1 MKKSKYSYVGISFI
15 ILIFGIIVIP
25 KIVDRIQN
33 NDVTRSESRS
43 KAVQMTVS
51 DTTALSYLIINGE
64 PKKVMDFKFS
74 NQDGIMISNADFEGK
89 VYLVEFFFSTC
100 PTICPKMNRNL
111 VDIQNTFPDRPDFGI
126 ASFTINPEYDTQEVL
141 KTYAENYGVTNPNW
155 HFMTGNKD
163 AIYNLANTGFNLYA
177 AEVEGADG
185 GFEHSGN
192 FALIDKQGYIRSRTD
207 AYGNPK
213 IYYKGIISQAE
224 QFNEEGESEDIS
236 ALKEDIL
243 KLLENESDIK
253 IN

>member
-89 VYLVEFFFSTC
+89 VYSVEFFFSTC

-243 KLLENESDIK
+243 KLLENE
-253 IN
+253 

>member
-1 MKKSKYSYVGISFI
+1 MKKISYSYVGVSFI
-15 ILIFGIIVIP
+15 ILIFGIIVVP

-43 KAVQMTVS
+43 KDVQMTVS
-51 DTTALSYLIINGE
+51 DSTPLSYLVINGE
-64 PKKVMDFKFS
+64 AKKVMPFSFK
-74 NQDGIMISNADFEGK
+74 NQDGELISNEEYAGK

-100 PTICPKMNRNL
+100 PTICPKMNKNL

-126 ASFTINPEYDTQEVL
+126 ASFTINPDYDTQEVL
-141 KTYAENYGVTNPNW
+141 KAYANDYGVTNPNW
-155 HFMTGNKD
+155 HFMTGDRD
-163 AIYNLANTGFNLYA
+163 ALYDLANTGFNLYA

-207 AYGNPK
+207 TFGNPK
-213 IYYKGIISQAE
+213 IYYKGIISQSE
-224 QFNEEGESEDIS
+224 QFDEEGESEDIS

-243 KLLENESDIK
+243 KLLEDEK
-253 IN
+253 

>member
-141 KTYAENYGVTNPNW
+141 KTYAENYGITNPNW

-177 AEVEGADG
+177 AEVEGANG

-243 KLLENESDIK
+243 KLLENE
-253 IN
+253 

>member
-1 MKKSKYSYVGISFI
+1 MFSSDNKKSKQDTMETSTQQNI
-15 ILIFGIIVIP
+15 IAQGT
-25 KIVDRIQN
+25 KIVGDIASQGAFRI
-33 NDVTRSESRS
+33 DG
-43 KAVQMTVS
+43 TVEGNIKTS
-51 DTTALSYLIINGE
+51 GKVVVGKTGFIKGTLQGE
-64 PKKVMDFKFS
+64 
-74 NQDGIMISNADFEGK
+74 NADFEGK

-141 KTYAENYGVTNPNW
+141 KTYAENYGITNPNW

-177 AEVEGADG
+177 AEVEGANG

-243 KLLENESDIK
+243 KLLENE
-253 IN
+253 